1 MRSRFAPI
9 AALLALATPGVS
21 HAYVVAG
28 WDFSQ
33 YLGDALLTLDGTN
46 GATTLSANYS
56 NLDPTFNAGAESA
69 AFGTMYI
76 DGSFGSTAI
85 DPFDPAPAIVPT
97 AAFEGSLESN
107 LYAPAPGPGTN
118 PFDSHTILALEG
130 QTFTNFLSM
139 RASEASSMVFR
150 ADLSSVP
157 ETGSNW
163 VLSFGGRTFTGT
175 SQVSVDFSSNGGA
188 FSPAQSV
195 TLTETDT
202 PFEVDLGPAP
212 VDVVFV
218 RLNFQPEGLDWPI
231 IDNVAISVPEPGAG
245 AGAFAAALGVAL
257 CRCAAP
263 DRVHA
268 IRRSRVSA
276 RARAHDRRAA
286 VRSGRGVAGHGDAPS
301 TRRRMPRRPR

>member
-9 AALLALATPGVS
+9 AAVLALFAPGAS
-21 HAYVVAG
+21 QAYVVAG

-33 YLGDALLTLDGTN
+33 YLGDFLLTLDGVN

-97 AAFEGSLESN
+97 AAFDGSLVSN
-107 LYAPAPGPGTN
+107 LTAPVQAPGDN
-118 PFDSHTILALEG
+118 EFDSHTILQFEG
-130 QTFTNFLSM
+130 QLFANFLSM
-139 RASEASSMVFR
+139 RASESASMVFR

-175 SQVSVDFSSNGGA
+175 STLSIDFSSNGGT
-188 FSPAQSV
+188 FSPVDSV
-195 TLTETDT
+195 VLNETDT
-202 PFEVDLGPAP
+202 PYEIDLGPAP
-212 VDVVFV
+212 VEVVYV
-218 RLNFQPEGLDWPI
+218 RLNFQPVELDWPI

-245 AGAFAAALGVAL
+245 ASVLAAAAGLVL
-257 CRCAAP
+257 
-263 DRVHA
+263 
-268 IRRSRVSA
+268 SA
-276 RARAHDRRAA
+276 RL
-286 VRSGRGVAGHGDAPS
+286 
-301 TRRRMPRRPR
+301 RRR